1 MIIHNQDNA
10 ELQKFADIASRWWER
25 DGPVKTLHDI
35 NPVRMAFMQEHV
47 RFAGLRVLDVGCGGG
62 ILSETLSD
70 KAAEVFGLDANPA
83 LIDVAT
89 AHALGQKSN
98 LHYETCL
105 LEDYQGKDFDVICC
119 MELLEHV
126 PQPADLVLACSERL
140 KPGGW
145 LFVSTLHRS
154 WQTYLKAIVMA
165 EYVLGLLPRQ
175 THDYQRCI
183 KPSELAA
190 MGRRAGLSLCA
201 MQGMQ
206 YNPITGLASLSTDVS
221 VNYLMAFQKV

>member
-1 MIIHNQDNA
+1 MTTANQDNA

-35 NPVRMAFMQEHV
+35 NPVRLAFMEEHIA
-47 RFAGLRVLDVGCGGG
+47 FAGLRVLDVGCGAG
-62 ILSETLSD
+62 ILSEALSH
-70 KAAEVFGLDANPA
+70 KAKDVIGLDANPS
-83 LIDVAT
+83 LIEAAR
-89 AHALGQKSN
+89 AHAGDTKPN
-98 LHYETCL
+98 LRYLAGL
-105 LEDYQGKDFDVICC
+105 LEEHEGQEYDAICC

-126 PQPADLVLACSERL
+126 PDPQSLVQACGDRL

-154 WQTYLKAIVMA
+154 WQTYLKAIVIA

-190 MGRRAGLSLCA
+190 MGRRAGLNLRA
-201 MQGMQ
+201 LQGMS
-206 YNPITGLASLSTDVS
+206 YNPLTGLASLSTDVS